1 MTKKLSILLPI
12 LGVLLIAVWVA
23 KSARKVEHAAAI
35 AAPPV
40 SPYDH
45 AVAAT
50 GIVEGSDRNYNL
62 APPVSGQLV
71 GLYVKENDRVRRG
84 DKLYTID
91 DRQQRA
97 ALETAEANVA
107 KANAEISTAQTGIAT
122 QQASLSSAKAA
133 VESTRATYEDSDQIA
148 KRDQGLEKE
157 GIIPEQQYVTS
168 VKTRDANKARWQ
180 QAIAQEKQAEAQ
192 LGNAKSVLA
201 EQQANLKSAVAT
213 RDQQAVLLDMLTVK
227 APADGKILQVN
238 NRVGEY
244 LASTAG
250 TSPVLF
256 GDTDSLMVRVDVDE
270 INASRIRP
278 DSLATASLKGDPTR
292 KFPLQFVRIIPYMI
306 PKQNLTGSN
315 AERVD
320 VRVLQLEFKFNPP
333 PFPVYVGQ
341 QVDVYI
347 QTPPDVAQK

>member
-1 MTKKLSILLPI
+1 MTKKLSIILPI
-12 LGVLLIAVWVA
+12 LGVVIIALWITRSA
-23 KSARKVEHAAAI
+23 KTVEHAPPI

-71 GLYVKENDRVRRG
+71 GLYVKENDSVHRG
-84 DKLYTID
+84 DKLYTVD

-97 ALETAEANVA
+97 SLETAEANLA
-107 KANAEISTAQTGIAT
+107 KASAEVNTAQTSIIT
-122 QQASLSSAKAA
+122 QQANLNSAKAA
-133 VESTRATYEDSDQIA
+133 VESARSTYEDSAQIA
-148 KRDQGLEKE
+148 VRNEGLEKA
-157 GIIPEQQYVTS
+157 GIIPEQQYITGN
-168 VKTRDANKARWQ
+168 KTRDTNYARLQ

-192 LGNAKSVLA
+192 LSNAQSVLI
-201 EQQANLKSAVAT
+201 EQQANLKSAIAS
-213 RDQQAVLLDMLTVK
+213 RDEQRVMLDMLTVK

-244 LASTAG
+244 LSSTAG

-278 DSLATASLKGDPTR
+278 DSAATAALKGDPTR
-292 KFPLQFVRIIPYMI
+292 KFPLQFVRIVPYMI

-315 AERVD
+315 SERVD

-333 PFPVYVGQ
+333 SFPVYVGQ

-347 QTPPDVAQK
+347 QTPPDEAQK

>member
-1 MTKKLSILLPI
+1 MTKKLSIILPI
-12 LGVLLIAVWVA
+12 IGVLIIAFWVA
-23 KSARKVEHAAAI
+23 KSARKVEHAPAI

-71 GLYVKENDRVRRG
+71 GLYVKENDSVRRG

-97 ALETAEANVA
+97 ALETAQANIAKASAEVVTAQTSIVTQQANLNSA
-107 KANAEISTAQTGIAT
+107 KAN
-122 QQASLSSAKAA
+122 
-133 VESTRATYEDSDQIA
+133 VESTRATYDDADQIA
-148 KRDQGLEKE
+148 KRDEGLKRE
-157 GIIPEQQYVTS
+157 GIIPDQQYVTS
-168 VKTRDANKARWQ
+168 IKTRDTNQARWQ

-192 LGNAKSVLA
+192 LSNAESVLI
-201 EQQANLKSAVAT
+201 EQQANLQSAIAT
-213 RDQQAVLLDMLTVK
+213 RDQQAVMLDMLTVK

-244 LASTAG
+244 LSSTAG

-278 DSLATASLKGDPTR
+278 DSPATASLKGDPTR
-292 KFPLQFVRIIPYMI
+292 KFPLQFVRIVPYMI

-315 AERVD
+315 SERVD
-320 VRVLQLEFKFNPP
+320 VRVLQLEFKFTPP
-333 PFPVYVGQ
+333 SFPVYVGQ

-347 QTPPDVAQK
+347 QTPPDEAQK